1 MRQPRGR
8 LTQRHDADVEHVDL
22 VRSAEACGCETGPDR
37 GDQPRRLG
45 HAAVGRC
52 RADASQGQRP
62 ADRYD
67 VMVVEGEL
75 DLTALAPQNESAGRD
90 AREIELRR
98 SIGLD
103 P

>member
-8 LTQRHDADVEHVDL
+8 FTQRHDADVEHVDL
-22 VRSAEACGCETGPDR
+22 VRGAEARGYEPGPDR
-37 GDQPRRLG
+37 RDQPRRLG

-52 RADASQGQRP
+52 GTDASQGQRP
-62 ADRYD
+62 ADRCD
-67 VMVVEGEL
+67 VMVVEREP

-90 AREIELRR
+90 AREIELRL